1 MSETS
6 QFLKDEKK
14 HSGKLISLAV
24 TIGTVNGLLLIF
36 QAWMLANVV
45 NNVVINQQRLED
57 VLPWL
62 LAMLAVLFIRSILA
76 YLSEQIAFNAA
87 ARVKQSLR
95 ERLYRKLERLGPAYL
110 TSERSGELA
119 TVLADGIEAFE
130 AYYAKYLPAMSLAAL
145 IPLSILVFVFPID
158 WQSALVMLITAP
170 LIPFFM
176 ILIGKGAERLN
187 QKQWQQLQRM
197 GGYFFDV
204 IQGLTTLKLFNAS
217 QREARVVEKVSND
230 YRMATMKVLRVAF
243 LSALALEFF
252 ATVSIAVVAV
262 LIGFRL
268 LFGEMDFLIGFF
280 ILLLAPEFYLPLR
293 SLGTHYHSRME
304 AIGAAE
310 KVHEILNEPDY
321 LNSSNDIAVA
331 ANQVHTAPFA
341 DIHITFNNVS
351 FSYEAG
357 FPVIKNLN
365 LVIQPGEK
373 VAVIGLTG
381 SGKTTLQNLLLG
393 FIKPE
398 SGNVEINTKAL
409 NEMDLAFWHRHISW
423 VPQRPHIFHGTVAEN
438 ITLGIN
444 RGMNLTNVSHQQIE
458 LAASQANALEFIE
471 KLPNGFD
478 TVIGESGRA
487 LSGGQMQR
495 LVLARAFLRDSPLII
510 LDEATASLDI
520 KNEALIQAAIDRLAE
535 GRTVLNIAHRLATVH
550 NADKIIVLEHGEVS
564 QAGIHDQLMQQP
576 GLYRQ
581 LITSQGLVS

>member
-1 MSETS
+1 MNETS

-24 TIGTVNGLLLIF
+24 TIGTVNGLLLIL
-36 QAWMLANVV
+36 QAWMLATVV
-45 NNVVINQQRLED
+45 NDVIINQQRLED

-62 LAMLAVLFIRSILA
+62 LAMLAVLLIRSILA

-119 TVLADGIEAFE
+119 TVLADGIEAFD
-130 AYYAKYLPAMSLAAL
+130 AYYSKYLPAMSLAAL

-310 KVHEILNEPDY
+310 KVHEILNQPDY
-321 LNSSNDIAVA
+321 LNSSKDTDAAVT
-331 ANQVHTAPFA
+331 QIHTAPFT
-341 DIHITFNNVS
+341 DIHIAFNNVS
-351 FSYEAG
+351 FSYETG
-357 FPVIKNLN
+357 FPVIRNLN

-373 VAVIGLTG
+373 VAVIGPTG

-393 FIKPE
+393 FIRPE
-398 SGNVEINTKAL
+398 SGNVEINTRAL
-409 NEMDLAFWHRHISW
+409 NEMDLDFWHQHISW

-438 ITLGIN
+438 ITLGID
-444 RGMNLTNVSHQQIE
+444 RGMNITKVRHQQME

-471 KLPNGFD
+471 KLPNGFN
-478 TVIGESGRA
+478 TIIGESGRA

-520 KNEALIQAAIDRLAE
+520 KNEALIQTAIDRLAE
-535 GRTVLNIAHRLATVH
+535 GRTVLNIAHRLSTVQ
-550 NADKIIVLEHGEVS
+550 NADKIIVLEHGEIS
-564 QAGIHDQLMQQP
+564 QAGKHDQLMQQP
-576 GLYRQ
+576 GLYQQ